1 MRFITA
7 LAALALATVASAQG
21 GNEPG
26 LPPPIDQDW
35 SCIKT
40 QPEYTAL
47 LPKCG
52 QYCHTL
58 GLTTNGC
65 DPDDFFCH
73 CKSFYRTSAIIEPC
87 SDDPALYPCT
97 QNETLTFV
105 GIARDFCTFW
115 NTTAQAAQDLVKNS
129 CSATGSC
136 ESVKKLTLETPNLN
150 KKCGAACK
158 RKLVKY

>member
-1 MRFITA
+1 MHFFTT
-7 LAALALATVASAQG
+7 LAAVALTGLASAQQ
-21 GNEPG
+21 PG
-26 LPPPIDQDW
+26 LPPPVDVDW

-40 QPEYTAL
+40 QPEYTSL
-47 LPKCG
+47 IPKCG

-87 SDDPALYPCT
+87 SNDPKLYPCT

-115 NTTAQAAQDLVKNS
+115 NTTAQAAQDLVKDS
-129 CSATGSC
+129 CEKEGSC
-136 ESVKKLTLETPNLN
+136 GPVKKLILESPNLN
-150 KKCGAACK
+150 EKENCPPGSACR
-158 RKLVKY
+158 RKARM